1 MAGAAQAKQDVIR
14 IVLADDDEG
23 FLESLRA
30 LVEEHPSLSV
40 EATATDGVRATEL
53 VQELDPDALVI
64 DLHMPRLD
72 GVAAIAQLR
81 AEYPTLCVI
90 ALTGDE
96 SREIHQAVAEA
107 GGRRRPAQ
115 ERDGREPGRAPGRDD
130 PVASSCSGGVRN
142 EGSAGAAVRLRRTA

>member
-1 MAGAAQAKQDVIR
+1 MAGAAQAEHDVIR

-40 EATATDGVRATEL
+40 EATATDGLRATEL
-53 VQELDPDALVI
+53 VRELEPDALVI

-72 GVAAIAQLR
+72 GVAAIGQLR
-81 AEYPTLCVI
+81 ANHPTLCLI

-96 SREIHQAVAEA
+96 SHEIHQAVAEA
-107 GGRRRPAQ
+107 GGDAVLLKSQ
-115 ERDGREPGRAPGRDD
+115 MVENLAERL
-130 PVASSCSGGVRN
+130 VATIPLLHPSP
-142 EGSAGAAVRLRRTA
+142 EA